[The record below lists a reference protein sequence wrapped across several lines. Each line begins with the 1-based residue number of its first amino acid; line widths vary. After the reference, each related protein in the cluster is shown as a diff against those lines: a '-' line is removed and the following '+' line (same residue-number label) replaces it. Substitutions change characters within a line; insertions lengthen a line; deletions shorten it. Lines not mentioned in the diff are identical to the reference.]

1 MPLNEE
7 TLNVSVILTPK
18 IVPVPREEWYLTKK
32 LVSFFK
38 SKYILRPKLLFYY
51 YYFAQMQKL
60 VF

>member
-7 TLNVSVILTPK
+7 TIHVNIILTPK
-18 IVPVPREEWYLTKK
+18 ITPIPREQCYLTKK

-51 YYFAQMQKL
+51 YYFSQMQKL